1 MTDADG
7 AVLDERN
14 RDRRPHARGCR
25 VLRGPLVDTAVRLLD
40 ETDEPLLAAAV
51 DLGAEGSRRQSR
63 RDLSRPRPAHA
74 VGDREQGRVA
84 DPGVLVAATLAA
96 GMGQAR
102 APASGAHAS

>member
-25 VLRGPLVDTAVRLLD
+25 VLRGPLVDAAVRLLD
-40 ETDEPLLAAAV
+40 EADEPLLAAAV
-51 DLGAEGSRRQSR
+51 DLGAEGSRREAG

-74 VGDREQGRVA
+74 VRDREQGRVA
-84 DPGVLVAATLAA
+84 DPGVLVAAPLAA
-96 GMGQAR
+96 RVGQACATAKR
-102 APASGAHAS
+102 